1 MEFENQIIKKFKEI
15 KQEIEDLKPDPSYF
29 RTHVLPLARIKK
41 IMKLDE
47 DVKMISAETPLL
59 ISKAC
64 ELFIIELAYRG
75 WIHTIESNR
84 RTLQRNDIAQ
94 AISHNDFYDFLLDIV
109 EESCKNKLFYSAHS
123 YSKNPSIPTF
133 GLFDNFHLNM
143 INDQEARNININNNF
158 MNIKNFEEN
167 YFGSNKNNNNN
178 MTVKND
184 LEEENSIKE
193 NNLQQSTMFFNQNK
207 MNTSRNIS
215 NLFFK

>member
-1 MEFENQIIKKFKEI
+1 
-15 KQEIEDLKPDPSYF
+15 
-29 RTHVLPLARIKK
+29 
-41 IMKLDE
+41 MKLDE

-123 YSKNPSIPTF
+123 YSKNPSVPLI
-133 GLFDNFHLNM
+133 GLFDNYQ
-143 INDQEARNININNNF
+143 INVNNNINNNLDQSNN
-158 MNIKNFEEN
+158 NIINNFNNLINLDESYLGRINNKNSKNTKNYVEEN
-167 YFGSNKNNNNN
+167 NNKNNKDYNLNQSDFLN
-178 MTVKND
+178 FKLLDSSKNT
-184 LEEENSIKE
+184 
-193 NNLQQSTMFFNQNK
+193 NL
-207 MNTSRNIS
+207 
-215 NLFFK
+215 NLYFK

>member
-15 KQEIEDLKPDPSYF
+15 KTEIENLSPEPINF

-47 DVKMISAETPLL
+47 EVKMISAETPLL

-109 EESCKNKLFYSAHS
+109 EESCKNKLFYSVHS
-123 YSKNPSIPTF
+123 YSKNPSIPII
-133 GLFDNFHLNM
+133 GLFDNYQINM
-143 INDQEARNININNNF
+143 NDNNEQGHNINFNYKINNF
-158 MNIKNFEEN
+158 
-167 YFGSNKNNNNN
+167 NKN
-178 MTVKND
+178 
-184 LEEENSIKE
+184 I
-193 NNLQQSTMFFNQNK
+193 F
-207 MNTSRNIS
+207 
-215 NLFFK
+215 